1 VSVDLARLLIAGIL
15 AAPVVPEYMSQVAA
29 AIVAADAAAAGAAGG
44 RYGDVLKAAFVRH
57 GILSPQSAVS
67 VGTLHAAGV
76 AALARTAGMAAA
88 GGAAMHAREL
98 PHIALAAAEYGL
110 GDRPLLV
117 RAPSE
122 PRRFAVSGAAFG
134 VGSLTPS
141 NSEHAARAFVEDLLQ
156 RGNIDI
162 SNAGHPA
169 ARIVHPHAF
178 KTHKLVP
185 AAEGLMLTR
194 ILFDCGFYAMSLR

>member
-1 VSVDLARLLIAGIL
+1 VDLARLLIAGIL
-15 AAPVVPEYMSQVAA
+15 AAPIVPEYMAQVAA
-29 AIVAADAAAAGAAGG
+29 AIVAADAAAGGRASG
-44 RYGDVLKAAFVRH
+44 RYGDILKAGFVRH

-76 AALARTAGMAAA
+76 AAVAHSAAMTAA
-88 GGAAMHAREL
+88 GVSAGRTEL
-98 PHIALAAAEYGL
+98 PPIALSAAEYGL

-117 RAPSE
+117 RAPSD

-134 VGSLTPS
+134 VGSVTPS

-156 RGNIDI
+156 RGHIDLGNI
-162 SNAGHPA
+162 GHPA
-169 ARIVHPHAF
+169 TRIVHPHAF

-194 ILFDCGFYAMSLR
+194 ILFDCGFRATS